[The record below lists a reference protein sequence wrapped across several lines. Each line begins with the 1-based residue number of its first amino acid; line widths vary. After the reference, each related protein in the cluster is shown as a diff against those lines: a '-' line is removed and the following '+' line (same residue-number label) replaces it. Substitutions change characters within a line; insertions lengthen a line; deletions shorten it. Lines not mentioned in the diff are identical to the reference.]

1 MDQVS
6 NMGPPPTAWA
16 DMVHTGKR
24 TILFGGVNDIPTS
37 SLNRN
42 TWDWNGKLWSQRQ
55 NMGPP
60 SRAVHSMTY
69 DDDKNVTILFGG
81 IDNTSNLLG
90 DTWELKVRVKT

>member
-1 MDQVS
+1 MTYQQVVS
-6 NMGPPPTAWA
+6 IEILGIG
-16 DMVHTGKR
+16 MVR
-24 TILFGGVNDIPTS
+24 Y
-37 SLNRN
+37 
-42 TWDWNGKLWSQRQ
+42 WSQRQ

-60 SRAVHSMTY
+60 SQAVHSMTY